1 MYQMIY
7 SIKNIV
13 FIIVAS
19 EFLKNFLCS
28 EKYKKYVSV
37 SINILVIAFLL
48 MQIKGIKIE
57 TESFETGNYT
67 SEYSNQIKSDYEK
80 NVIINLKKEYEK
92 NNICIKNIILETDER
107 YNIVS
112 LKIYPEKISDY
123 DIIKSVTEGLGLY
136 NYEIIEDN

>member
-1 MYQMIY
+1 MYQIIY
-7 SIKNIV
+7 SVKNII

-48 MQIKGIKIE
+48 MQLKGIRFE
-57 TESFETGNYT
+57 TESLEAEKYIC
-67 SEYSNQIKSDYEK
+67 EYSNQIKSDYEK

-92 NNICIKNIILETDER
+92 NNIYIKNIILETDKL

-112 LKIYPEKISDY
+112 LKIYPEKKSDCEN
-123 DIIKSVTEGLGLY
+123 IKRVTEGLGL
-136 NYEIIEDN
+136 NKYEIIEDN